1 MRTMIYGL
9 LALAPLP
16 FASARP
22 SWQWLWVAVVGA
34 LVFLYVIKNWHHR
47 GRKVPRSLSLAFWLG
62 GLFVA
67 WGFAQISSLFD
78 GSLGVS
84 IKAVDQLIADLGS
97 ISVAPHKTISNATFF
112 LSHGAFFWLVFAYCD
127 RRIRSVQ
134 LLRFCGIVVAL
145 YAVYGFIIFVSGNES
160 VLWYKK
166 WASFGSLTSTFV
178 NRNSFA
184 AFAGLGLQC
193 LIAYAYYWLQDELME
208 GRTGRELYRHV
219 IETVIAR
226 AWWLPLGIVLTA
238 IAILLTNSRGGF
250 GSVAIAVFLL
260 ILLSSSSYQ
269 RVRSVFRRF
278 FGSVTVLAMVV
289 GLFALSGEMLESR
302 LQMDTTFDQRFI
314 VYPLVVEAI
323 MDRPL
328 TGFGLGTFDDV
339 FRIYR
344 DQNVTIY
351 FDRAHND
358 YLELAVTAGIPA
370 AAMLVLAFVNFVAF
384 LIGRLKFGAQH
395 RAFIALG
402 ITSSI
407 QLGLHSLVDFPL
419 QIPAISYMWCAIL
432 AASVALAHRC
442 EKASGIPSEIHRR
455 D

>member
-22 SWQWLWVAVVGA
+22 AWQWLWVVVVGV
-34 LVFLYVIKNWHHR
+34 LVLLYLFKSWRHSDRH
-47 GRKVPRSLSLAFWLG
+47 VPKSLSLAFWLG

-67 WGFAQISSLFD
+67 WGFVQASSLFG
-78 GSLGVS
+78 GSLGISVEV
-84 IKAVDQLIADLGS
+84 VDQLIGELGS
-97 ISVAPHKTISNATFF
+97 ISVAPYKTIANATFF
-112 LSHGAFFWLVFAYCD
+112 LSHGAFFWLVFAYCN
-127 RRIRSVQ
+127 RRIKSVQ
-134 LLRFCGIVVAL
+134 LLRFCGFVVAV
-145 YAVYGFIIFVSGNES
+145 YAVYGFIIFVSGNET

-166 WASFGSLTSTFV
+166 WASIDSLTSTFV

-219 IETVIAR
+219 IETMIAK
-226 AWWLPLGIVLTA
+226 AWWLPLGIVLSA
-238 IAILLTNSRGGF
+238 IVVLLTNSRGGF

-260 ILLSSSSYQ
+260 ILLSPNSYQ
-269 RVRSVFRRF
+269 RTGNAVRRF
-278 FGSVTVLAMVV
+278 FGFGTVLALGV
-289 GLFALSGEMLESR
+289 GLFALSGEMLETR
-302 LQMDTTFDQRFI
+302 LQADATFDQRFE
-314 VYPLVVEAI
+314 VYPLIVEAI

-328 TGFGLGTFDDV
+328 AGFGLGTFDDV
-339 FRIYR
+339 FRMYR
-344 DQNVTIY
+344 NQDVTIY

-358 YLELAVTAGIPA
+358 YLELAMTAGIPA
-370 AAMLVLAFVNFVAF
+370 ATMLVVAFIVFVAF
-384 LIGRLKFGAQH
+384 LFSRLKVGAQY

-407 QLGLHSLVDFPL
+407 QLGLHSLVDFSL

-432 AASVALAHRC
+432 AASVSVANRC
-442 EKASGIPSEIHRR
+442 EKVSTVS
-455 D
+455 